1 MAATLAL
8 LVAATSHSAVP
19 PAQVAFAHRSDVW
32 LYQVSSGKIRRVTRD
47 AGERIDE
54 NPRIGPA
61 GRITF
66 LRDGAVVGAT
76 PGGPTSPVVPAT
88 GVLAFAWSPD
98 RQALAYLRQT
108 QAGSHA
114 VYVARSGRTSLL
126 RTLGSP
132 RTSEGDGQSLT
143 VDDEISVHWSPG
155 GRALLVVDTLLPS
168 RVGGIH
174 VLAPNGRRL
183 TPSIAGTHGGWRDA
197 NRLYFRSVAANAW
210 WLLDVR
216 SGERL
221 RLRIR
226 TGRMHPALSPD
237 GRVLALDSGRAWT
250 PGTRRAGCSCTVS
263 LYDFATDRERTLTR
277 GGVAPLWLSD
287 RRLAM
292 TAVRACS
299 AADCGVDRPMW
310 ISRGRSVAINVSTGR
325 AERLAL
331 PSTLDAAPAR

>member
-1 MAATLAL
+1 
-8 LVAATSHSAVP
+8 VV
-19 PAQVAFAHRSDVW
+19 FAHGSDVW
-32 LYQVSSGKIRRVTRD
+32 LYEVSNEQIRRVTRD

-54 NPRIGPA
+54 APRMGPA

-76 PGGPTSPVVPAT
+76 PGGAARLVVPAT

-98 RQALAYLRQT
+98 RRTLAYLTQT

-114 VYVARSGRTSLL
+114 VYVSRSGTTSLL
-126 RTLGSP
+126 RMLGPLRKSQ
-132 RTSEGDGQSLT
+132 GDGQSLT
-143 VDDEISVHWSPG
+143 VDDEMSLHWSPG

-168 RVGGIH
+168 RVGAIH
-174 VLAPNGRRL
+174 VLARNGHSL
-183 TPSIAGTHGGWRDA
+183 TPSVSGTHGGWRDA
-197 NRLYFRSVAANAW
+197 NRLYFRSLAASAW

-216 SGERL
+216 SGERT
-221 RLRIR
+221 RLGIR

-250 PGTRRAGCSCTVS
+250 PGTRRAGCSCTIS
-263 LYDFATDRERTLTR
+263 LYAFATGRERVLTR

-287 RRLAM
+287 RRVAT

-299 AADCGVDRPMW
+299 AAECGVDRPMW
-310 ISRGRSVAINVSTGR
+310 IARGRSVAMDVTTGR
-325 AERLAL
+325 GERLAL
-331 PSTLDAAPAR
+331 PSTLDAAFGR